1 MLFSEEKNIQYKKNT
16 DRIETIDALRGLAAL
31 YIFVYHLALIPRPN
45 LMVTTLLLPIIL
57 NGFTGVTLFFLLSG
71 FTLCVTT
78 RGQRWDSYTTSSFY
92 IKRLFRII
100 PLYYLLLIVIA
111 EYSWGWFGFLRNKIG
126 LITYVTLSY
135 NLFPPFQQGLV
146 WASWFLG
153 IQMIFYWLF
162 PIMHRC
168 VTSQKKA
175 LMFVVL
181 SVFLGA
187 TYSYT
192 IDKMHIIR
200 FDKVELT
207 YYSWVY
213 QLQVFAIGL
222 LVFFIYDSH
231 MLSNIKKSRL
241 LGTIL
246 LVVGL
251 MGWILM
257 VIFKE
262 QLPMHKTLWLRS
274 SIYGTIILGLLLRPI
289 RFIAN
294 RIILFYGKISYS
306 LYLNHPIMIYFFAPL
321 YHSVYSLGYSNGIH
335 FLICL
340 TITIIPLTFVSYLT
354 YRFIELPGIKLGK
367 KIIALINK
375 NYFLKENRGTHT
387 AIAETCHHNSRVLR
401 NSVN

>member
-1 MLFSEEKNIQYKKNT
+1 MVFSEVNNIQYKINA
-16 DRIETIDALRGLAAL
+16 DRIESIDALRGLAAL
-31 YIFVYHLALIPRPN
+31 YIFAYHLVLIPRPN
-45 LMVTTLLLPIIL
+45 LTVSTLLLPIIL

-71 FTLCVTT
+71 FTLCLKSK
-78 RGQRWDSYTTSSFY
+78 GYCWDRYSILSFY

-126 LITYVTLSY
+126 IIAYVTLSY

-153 IQMIFYWLF
+153 VQMLFYWLF
-162 PIMHRC
+162 PVMHRFIN
-168 VTSQKKA
+168 SQRRA

-181 SVFLGA
+181 SVFLGSM
-187 TYSYT
+187 YSYT
-192 IDKMHIIR
+192 IDKIHIIR
-200 FDKVELT
+200 FDKVDLI

-222 LVFFIYDSH
+222 LVFFIYDSN
-231 MLSNIKKSRL
+231 MLSNKKKSRSV
-241 LGTIL
+241 GTIL

-251 MGWILM
+251 IGWILM

-262 QLPMHKTLWLRS
+262 QLPIHKTLWLRS
-274 SIYGTIILGLLLRPI
+274 SIYGAIVLGLLLRPI
-289 RFIAN
+289 LFITN

-306 LYLNHPIMIYFFAPL
+306 LYLNHPIIIYFFSPL

-354 YRFIELPGIKLGK
+354 YRFIEVPGIKLGK
-367 KIIALINK
+367 KIITYIKN
-375 NYFLKENRGTHT
+375 NYFLEENRDTPAT
-387 AIAETCHHNSRVLR
+387 IVEACHNNSRGLR